1 MLILHPFLSSKAP
14 RLAQLPQILLGPPWD
29 AQVSIRVRKAPG
41 LLGTCRYAD
50 LFWSL
55 GPSLSPTNLL
65 LVLLAKEGS
74 ESPQSSRAPHGS
86 RTLRS
91 GIQSDLVS
99 QDGQEVPSGPST
111 PSHTHTHTHTTH
123 TTPADGGTRERLG
136 NKGGF
141 HPEPAE
147 RGRPWQGLQP
157 RSRVPSCDSELK
169 NV

>member
-1 MLILHPFLSSKAP
+1 MLILHPFLSNKPP

-41 LLGTCRYAD
+41 LLGTCRYTD

-65 LVLLAKEGS
+65 LVLLAKEGR

-91 GIQSDLVS
+91 DIQSDSVS

-111 PSHTHTHTHTTH
+111 PSHTHTPTPTPTPTHTHNSS
-123 TTPADGGTRERLG
+123 GWRYQREAGKQRWLS
-136 NKGGF
+136 
-141 HPEPAE
+141 
-147 RGRPWQGLQP
+147 P
-157 RSRVPSCDSELK
+157 RTS
-169 NV
+169 